1 MVAQILSFAAH
12 PRSIGP
18 SSSDWTQAERAEFYR
33 VTELLGRAGLPIVS
47 ETGLSDENEPWIVFL
62 REDTGDVIAH
72 IARIDGEFIAA
83 SVTTEDVFKGR
94 DFRQVLDQIVQRQ
107 PLVLPAARHGQRL
120 YMHPTA
126 ILTAFLVT
134 ALMHTAH
141 EARAEGNAAPVWSSD
156 VNTGAGD
163 ESGVQPALNV
173 LRAAL
178 MTKIEALR
186 SIGQDNQTSQPA
198 SQMLTAAIAA
208 VALALLSADQSSS
221 SDHVTASLL
230 ASAPTDESAR
240 QGDWVE
246 QAMQRLLAK
255 LDAIDAA
262 AAQNDSAADTAQVAA
277 ARTEQ
282 VDLVQGDS
290 ATRVHEQLHATQR
303 GAADWAT
310 ALTRADLGTAQAA
323 GMTQAAPAHA
333 SAEAQAPLAAIAEH
347 NDSAATVVVSK
358 ASTAAAQDNTHQ
370 VAAAPVD
377 VAIKPSSDVVYHFE
391 ISESA
396 MRFFNLKT
404 LGSHFGDSLAQNLTL
419 NVASLSGSFT
429 LNQDATIPTAPTI
442 AVVDQPNSPSTAP
455 TDAANVIG
463 SILSFAF
470 AERNEL
476 SLSTGQQ
483 WLMGSVVEN
492 AISGHHGGRIIIID
506 APGINAPI
514 FQFSQDLIMMTRATA
529 ESYLGQIQQPAHGVQ
544 LGLNDGSMVSLIGVV
559 ELA

>member
-134 ALMHTAH
+134 ALMHTTH

-156 VNTGAGD
+156 VTTGAGD
-163 ESGVQPALNV
+163 EPGVQPALNV

-208 VALALLSADQSSS
+208 VALALLSADQAGS

-277 ARTEQ
+277 ASGEQ
-282 VDLVQGDS
+282 VDLVQGDN
-290 ATRVHEQLHATQR
+290 ATRVHEQLHATQA
-303 GAADWAT
+303 AADWAT
-310 ALTRADLGTAQAA
+310 ALTRGDLGTEQAA

-333 SAEAQAPLAAIAEH
+333 GAEAQVQLAAMADH

-358 ASTAAAQDNTHQ
+358 ASAKAAQDNTHQ

-396 MRFFNLKT
+396 LRFFNLKT
-404 LGSHFGDSLAQNLTL
+404 LGSDFGDSLAQNLTL

-429 LNQDATIPTAPTI
+429 LNQDATITTAPTI
-442 AVVDQPNSPSTAP
+442 AVVDQPNSSSSAP
-455 TDAANVIG
+455 TDAATVIG

-492 AISGHHGGRIIIID
+492 AISGHHGSRIIIID
-506 APGINAPI
+506 APGIHAPI

-529 ESYLGQIQQPAHGVQ
+529 ESYLGQIQQTEHGVQ